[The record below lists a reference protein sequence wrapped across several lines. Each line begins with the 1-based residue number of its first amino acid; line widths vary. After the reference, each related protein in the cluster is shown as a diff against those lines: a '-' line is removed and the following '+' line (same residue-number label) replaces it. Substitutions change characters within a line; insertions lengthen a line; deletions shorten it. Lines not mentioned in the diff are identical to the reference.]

1 MTRLDPDLDRLAGEY
16 VLGLAEGLDAD
27 RAERLHDEDDGFRAA
42 VAAWRRRLSELDD
55 LVEPVPPPAELWR
68 RIEAGLDEAPAAAPA
83 LAAPSRP
90 VTPDRAGAFT
100 ALWRSLAFWRVAGLS
115 GALAALLL
123 AIGLPMTLRPG
134 PEKPVFVAVL
144 LSDGNQ
150 PAAVVNAF
158 ADGQAELIPLQ
169 AINVPQ
175 GRALEVWTIADPARG
190 PVSIGLVERARTIR
204 LNLASLPR
212 PGANQ
217 LFEIS
222 LEPERGSP
230 TGRPT
235 GPVLMKGVTSPTL

>member
-1 MTRLDPDLDRLAGEY
+1 MTRIDPDLDRLAGEY
-16 VLGLAEGLDAD
+16 VLGLAEGADAS
-27 RAERLHDEDDGFRAA
+27 RADRLHDEDEGFRAA
-42 VAAWRRRLSELDD
+42 VAAWRRRLSEFDD
-55 LVEPVPPPAELWR
+55 LVEPAALPGDLWR
-68 RIEAGLDEAPAAAPA
+68 RIEAGLDEAPVAAPA
-83 LAAPSRP
+83 SVATPRP
-90 VTPDRAGAFT
+90 LVADRANAFT
-100 ALWRSLAFWRVAGLS
+100 ALWRSLAFWRAAGLA
-115 GALAALLL
+115 GAFAALLL
-123 AIGLPMTLRPG
+123 AIGLPMLLPG

-158 ADGQAELIPLQ
+158 ANGQAELIPLQ

-175 GRALEVWTIADPARG
+175 GRALEVWTIADPAQG

-204 LNLASLPR
+204 LNLATLPR

-230 TGRPT
+230 TGKPT